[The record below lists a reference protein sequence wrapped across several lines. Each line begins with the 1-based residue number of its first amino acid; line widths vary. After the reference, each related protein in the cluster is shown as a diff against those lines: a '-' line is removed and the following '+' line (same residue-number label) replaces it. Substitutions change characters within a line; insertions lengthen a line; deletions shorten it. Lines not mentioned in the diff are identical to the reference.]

1 MHDPFPFPLF
11 VIFPQSFFSN
21 KKMNIFFCCSKTGEN
36 MICSTQILFTFFFL
50 NALPFPQ
57 ACLLLFAFF
66 SNEKCKMTGV
76 IRFRPSSSSSS
87 KGGIFFAL
95 LSFYFFPLLL
105 RQVLEVE
112 IFINSE
118 FIKSGEK
125 EVSENCRCYL
135 IG

>member
-1 MHDPFPFPLF
+1 MNNANNSLLCL
-11 VIFPQSFFSN
+11 IF
-21 KKMNIFFCCSKTGEN
+21 CRLC
-36 MICSTQILFTFFFL
+36 FL
-50 NALPFPQ
+50 Q
-57 ACLLLFAFF
+57 LLFAFF

-118 FIKSGEK
+118 FIREKKSQRQVLSDWVKNGTCDI
-125 EVSENCRCYL
+125 SFFFSPL
-135 IG
+135 IVRTNFTSLYPQTSLPLFVQ